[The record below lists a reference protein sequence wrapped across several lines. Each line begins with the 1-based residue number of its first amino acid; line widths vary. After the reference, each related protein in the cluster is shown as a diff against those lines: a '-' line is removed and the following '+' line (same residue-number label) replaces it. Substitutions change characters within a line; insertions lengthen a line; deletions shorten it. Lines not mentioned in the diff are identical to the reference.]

1 MILTKILSRF
11 ARNTVDTLE
20 TVRRLKRLGVEVRF
34 EKENIWAFDGKGEL
48 MISIMSSLAQEESRS
63 ISENCVWG
71 QRKRFADGKVTVPFG
86 RVLGYDRG
94 PDGNLVVNEEQ
105 AKVVRRIYAP
115 FLEGNTPY
123 AVSKIL
129 TEDGVPTPGGKKNWS
144 KTVVLSI
151 LKNEKYKGD
160 ALLQKVYTEDFL
172 TKKKVRNSGQVPQ
185 YYVEGNHEAIV
196 SPEVFDLVQEEIAR
210 RRNGASRYSDVQPF
224 SGVVYCGDC
233 GGLYGPKVWHS
244 NDRYRRTV
252 WQCTRKYRG
261 EICRTPHL
269 TEAQLREK
277 VTAAMQR
284 LSDDRAAVLRTAES
298 IRDSI
303 YDTSS
308 LQDELEQVQRELA
321 AQAEKLNRAIRTN
334 ASVAQD
340 QAEHQQK

>member
-1 MILTKILSRF
+1 M
-11 ARNTVDTLE
+11 
-20 TVRRLKRLGVEVRF
+20 RRLKRLGVEVRF
-34 EKENIWAFDGKGEL
+34 EKENIWTFDGKGEL

-86 RVLGYDRG
+86 RSLGYDRG

-105 AKVVRRIYAP
+105 AKDVRRIYAL

-129 TEDGVPTPGGKKNWS
+129 TADGVPTPGGKKNWS

-151 LKNEKYKGD
+151 LKNEKHKGD

-172 TKKKVRNSGQVPQ
+172 TKKK
-185 YYVEGNHEAIV
+185 I
-196 SPEVFDLVQEEIAR
+196 
-210 RRNGASRYSDVQPF
+210 
-224 SGVVYCGDC
+224 
-233 GGLYGPKVWHS
+233 WHS

-252 WQCTRKYRG
+252 WQCTRKYCDT
-261 EICRTPHL
+261 ICRTPHL

-298 IRDSI
+298 IRDSV
-303 YDTSS
+303 YDTSA

-340 QAEHQQK
+340 QAEHQQKMKKLTARYQALQERYQALTGEIQGKDSRRAGLNSFLRQLKKLPETVTAPDAITLHVLIERITVNADRSVVIRFRDGTEVVERL

>member
-1 MILTKILSRF
+1 MPSR
-11 ARNTVDTLE
+11 
-20 TVRRLKRLGVEVRF
+20 
-34 EKENIWAFDGKGEL
+34 
-48 MISIMSSLAQEESRS
+48 
-63 ISENCVWG
+63 
-71 QRKRFADGKVTVPFG
+71 
-86 RVLGYDRG
+86 
-94 PDGNLVVNEEQ
+94 
-105 AKVVRRIYAP
+105 
-115 FLEGNTPY
+115 
-123 AVSKIL
+123 KIL

-210 RRNGASRYSDVQPF
+210 RRNGASRYSGVQPF

-244 NDRYRRTV
+244 NDQYRRTV
-252 WQCTRKYRG
+252 WQCTRKYRD

-298 IRDSI
+298 IRESI

-308 LQDELEQVQRELA
+308 LQDELEQVQRDLA

-340 QAEHQQK
+340 QAEHQQKMKKLTARYQALQERYQALTEEIQGKDSRRAGLNSFLRQLKKLPETVTAPDAITLHVLIERITVNADRSIVIRFRDGTEVVERL